1 MRSGQFISGAFVV
14 IAFIASS
21 SVQAQW
27 SLGGAVISTD
37 ASYKG
42 LDSDTLVVPLVGY
55 EGERFY
61 FRGIEAGYR
70 LNNSRRNRLT
80 AHVTA
85 SPFRFRPGENKDPQ
99 LSQLDSRNFSAE
111 AGMSYQMLSRY
122 GEIEFRAGF
131 DVRGNGH
138 RFQTSY
144 SFPLSRNPRKWQF
157 GPRVGATFISSG
169 YTDYYYGVSAT
180 EAERTGLPE
189 YSSQDAVNPFY
200 GLGGYYRFG
209 ERLSVIGNYRVTQIS
224 SKISDS
230 PMAEGS
236 RTTSLFVALSYSF

>member
-1 MRSGQFISGAFVV
+1 MRTGKIISASFVATALMV
-14 IAFIASS
+14 GSS
-21 SVQAQW
+21 AQAQW

-70 LNNSRRNRLT
+70 LNDSRRNRLS

-85 SPFRFRPGENKDPQ
+85 SPFRFRPRENKDPQ

-111 AGMSYQMLSRY
+111 AGMSYQMLTRY
-122 GEIEFRAGF
+122 GEVELRGGL
-131 DVRGNGH
+131 DMRGNGH
-138 RFQTSY
+138 RFSASY
-144 SFPLSRNPRKWQF
+144 SFPLSRDPRKWQF
-157 GPRVGATFISSG
+157 GPRVGATYISSE
-169 YTDYYYGVSAT
+169 YTDYYYGVSAA
-180 EAERTGLPE
+180 EAERTGLNE

-209 ERLSVIGNYRVTQIS
+209 DRLSVLGNYRITKIS
-224 SKISDS
+224 SKISNS

-236 RTTSLFVALSYSF
+236 RTTTLFVALSYSF